1 MDPISGNRL
10 CYGHHFLSGMY
21 GRLFQEDW
29 GCSSTNFC
37 GEKKLMV
44 ATWACPTV
52 MCVIL
57 PWLYHEKNH
66 NKKPYEKWFNNV

>member
-29 GCSSTNFC
+29 GCSSTFLWRKKTNGRYMGMSYSHVRNFT
-37 GEKKLMV
+37 MV
-44 ATWACPTV
+44 IP
-52 MCVIL
+52 
-57 PWLYHEKNH
+57 
-66 NKKPYEKWFNNV
+66 